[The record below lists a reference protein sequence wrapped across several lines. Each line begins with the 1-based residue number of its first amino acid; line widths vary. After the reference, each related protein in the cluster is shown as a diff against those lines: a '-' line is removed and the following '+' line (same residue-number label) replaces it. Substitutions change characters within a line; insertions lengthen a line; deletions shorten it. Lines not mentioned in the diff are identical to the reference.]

1 MFITINGA
9 KLWVDIQGVDVQG
22 DENKPTIIVHHGGPG
37 MGSHASPKK
46 AFAPLANDYR
56 VITFDARGSGQSEGI
71 PPYSHT
77 QWVADLDGLREH
89 FGLDKFILTGGSYG
103 GYIALEYILT
113 HPDRV
118 SHLMLRDTA
127 PSNRY
132 EAQAKQN
139 ALNRASEFP
148 DINEADLER
157 IFAGQMRDDND
168 FRDVFAM
175 IAPLYNANYDPD
187 ATAKLVDNIRF
198 RADTHNAAFSTA
210 KNHYDVTDRLHTI
223 NVPTLV
229 MVGRH
234 DWITPLAA
242 SEELAKK
249 IPKAELVIFENSGH
263 SPQLEEND
271 RFIQV
276 VRDFLARHS

>member
-9 KLWVDIQGVDVQG
+9 KLWVDIQGSED
-22 DENKPTIIVHHGGPG
+22 NPTIIAHHGGPG
-37 MGSHASPKK
+37 MGSHVSPKK
-46 AFAPLANDYR
+46 AFTPLADDYR
-56 VITFDARGSGQSEGI
+56 VITFDARGSGQSDGI
-71 PPYSHT
+71 PPYSHA
-77 QWVADLDGLREH
+77 QWVADLDGLRKH

-103 GYIALEYILT
+103 GYISLEYILT
-113 HPDRV
+113 HPERV

-127 PSNRY
+127 PSNHY
-132 EAQAKQN
+132 ETQAKHN

-148 DINEADLER
+148 EINEADLER
-157 IFAGQMRDDND
+157 IFAGKMRDDDD

-175 IAPLYNANYDPD
+175 IAPLYDANYDPD
-187 ATAKLVDNIRF
+187 VTAERVANITF

-210 KNHYDVTDRLHTI
+210 KNHYDVTDRLHNI

-242 SEELAKK
+242 SEEMAEK
-249 IPKAELVIFENSGH
+249 IPNAELVIFENSGH
-263 SPQLEEND
+263 SPQLEENE

>member
-1 MFITINGA
+1 MFITINGV
-9 KLWVDIQGVDVQG
+9 KLWVDIQGSED
-22 DENKPTIIVHHGGPG
+22 KPTIIAHHGGPG

-46 AFAPLANDYR
+46 AFAPLADDYR
-56 VITFDARGSGQSEGI
+56 VITFDARGSGQSDGI
-71 PPYSHT
+71 PPYSHA

-89 FGLDKFILTGGSYG
+89 FGLDTFILTGGSYG
-103 GYIALEYILT
+103 GYISLEYILT
-113 HPDRV
+113 HPEHV

-132 EAQAKQN
+132 EPQAKQN
-139 ALNRASEFP
+139 ALSRASEFP
-148 DINEADLER
+148 SINEADLER
-157 IFAGQMRDDND
+157 IFAGKMQDDDD

-187 ATAKLVDNIRF
+187 ATAKLVTSINF

-210 KNHYDVTDRLHTI
+210 KNHYDVADRLHSI

-229 MVGRH
+229 IVGRH

-242 SEELAKK
+242 SEEMAEK
-249 IPKAELVIFENSGH
+249 IPGAELVIFENSGH
-263 SPQLEEND
+263 SPQLEENE